1 MPSENEPSSD
11 KVMEQTT
18 PDYRRTVFNDTS
30 CPQEEMP
37 TSVAQLN
44 QDQGVSTMTFD
55 KVRKFNAFE
64 SMLKTH
70 SDHHSRALRV
80 EAEHQRQL
88 KGGTH
93 TGGTNKRRESS
104 AAHGTGEHHIPPA
117 EPEFQGDPGP
127 WDGTYHQTSISLR
140 KAAVA
145 KHQTDLQG
153 DYNPLSDYCHRI
165 EEPHRHIN
173 VTKPFNAV
181 FHVDNCL
188 TLQLRAAKEQAGLLS
203 DKQEPMDPHFV
214 ALMEKRSRLGRHDW
228 VRALPDTSSK
238 WSNQVSRM
246 QVAVE
251 QEDFNEDGRLE
262 GGPCEYTYRD
272 LKQNDSQTTKFKT
285 FFRAPKAG
293 LGGKNIDSTT
303 PKLLVKTEM
312 ELTQAADAK
321 VWARARLVDEA
332 ARAYALEK
340 SHQVVKKGKTNSSS
354 PLQVSRSSRRGRSGG
369 GGGGGGGGGVLS
381 RSGGIQIRT
390 STPFNGSRP
399 VSRMHVI
406 SGSRPVTRQQETL

>member
-1 MPSENEPSSD
+1 MPAESEPSTD
-11 KVMEQTT
+11 KAARQTT
-18 PDYRRTVFNDTS
+18 PAFKRTVFNDS
-30 CPQEEMP
+30 VGVRPQEEMP
-37 TSVAQLN
+37 TSVTQLN
-44 QDQGVSTMTFD
+44 QDQGAVSVTFD

-64 SMLKTH
+64 SMLMTH
-70 SDHHSRALRV
+70 SDHHSRTVRV

-88 KGGTH
+88 KNGHH
-93 TGGTNKRRESS
+93 TT
-104 AAHGTGEHHIPPA
+104 AHGTGEHHIPRT

-127 WDGTYHQTSISLR
+127 WDGTFHQTSISLR
-140 KAAVA
+140 KASVA
-145 KHQTDLQG
+145 KDQTDVQG
-153 DYNPLSDYCHRI
+153 EYNPLSDYCHRP
-165 EEPHRHIN
+165 EEPEHHIDLA
-173 VTKPFNAV
+173 KPFNAV

-188 TLQLRAAKEQAGLLS
+188 TLQLRAAKEQSGLLS
-203 DKQEPMDPHFV
+203 DKVEPVDPHFA
-214 ALMEKRSRLGRHDW
+214 ALMEKRSRLDRHDW

-246 QVAVE
+246 RVAVE

-272 LKQNDSQTTKFKT
+272 LKQEGGATKFKT
-285 FFRAPKAG
+285 FFRPPKAG
-293 LGGKNIDSTT
+293 LGGKNMDSTT
-303 PKLLVKTEM
+303 PTLLVKTEM
-312 ELTQAADAK
+312 EMTQAARAK

-340 SHQVVKKGKTNSSS
+340 SHQVKKKSKTNSS
-354 PLQVSRSSRRGRSGG
+354 LHVSRNSRHGSGRGVGPG
-369 GGGGGGGGGVLS
+369 ACGGGGVLS

-406 SGSRPVTRQQETL
+406 SGSRPGTRQEAL